1 MFNQRRPDPAPGG
14 DDVTDTSSSPQA
26 FPPFSA
32 HLRESGSTAVL
43 RLSGEVDLA
52 VEDAMRDALDSLLE
66 SEARTL
72 VIDLGE
78 LDYMD
83 STGVQRLLA
92 AQVGADERGRRPEVR
107 LGAAARRIVLLCG
120 VLDRFTVVRD

>member
-1 MFNQRRPDPAPGG
+1 MFNQRRPDPAPGE
-14 DDVTDTSSSPQA
+14 DDVTDTSSPSPA

-32 HLRESGSTAVL
+32 RLRETGATAVL

-52 VEDAMRDALDSLLE
+52 VEGAMRDALEALLE
-66 SEARTL
+66 SDARTL

-92 AQVGADERGRRPEVR
+92 AQVGADERGRRLEVR
-107 LGAAARRIVLLCG
+107 LGPAARRILLLCG
-120 VLDRFTVVRD
+120 VLDRFTVARG